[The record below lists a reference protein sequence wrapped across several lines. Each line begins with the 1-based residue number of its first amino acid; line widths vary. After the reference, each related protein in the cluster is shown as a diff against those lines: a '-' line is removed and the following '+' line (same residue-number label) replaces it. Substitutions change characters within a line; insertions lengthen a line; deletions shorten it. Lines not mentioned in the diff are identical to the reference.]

1 MTDSPE
7 IDQFVDTNILIYA
20 FDHSAGYKHKIAL
33 QLVEGWWESETGCL
47 SIQVLQEFYVTVTR
61 KVTPPLERSIA
72 RQIVADLAQWR
83 LHTPEAGDI
92 LQAIDFQQEYQLSFW
107 DALIVQS
114 ATRLGC
120 KQLFSEDMSDGQR
133 YGDVQVINPFIR

>member
-1 MTDSPE
+1 MME
-7 IDQFVDTNILIYA
+7 
-20 FDHSAGYKHKIAL
+20 K
-33 QLVEGWWESETGCL
+33 WWESETGCL
-47 SIQVLQEFYVTVTR
+47 SIQVLQEFYVTVTC
-61 KVTPPLERSIA
+61 KITPPLEHAIA

-83 LHTPEAGDI
+83 YHTPEAGDI

-120 KQLFSEDMSDGQR
+120 KQLYSEDLSDGQR
-133 YGDVQVINPFIR
+133 YGDVRVINPFIR